1 VSGDAT
7 EGPQWAAF
15 LIQVSRHPSDRDTRR
30 VVFEL
35 ADEEARDTAGRPAAV
50 VLRAGGD
57 VVVRFVPP
65 DLEVPGLG
73 RGDYVRKAVEVVRAR
88 PDW

>member
-1 VSGDAT
+1 MSRNAAGD
-7 EGPQWAAF
+7 QSWAGF
-15 LIQVSRHPSDRDTRR
+15 LIQVSRHPAGRDARR

-35 ADEEARDTAGRPAAV
+35 ADADTRDAAGRPAAV

-57 VVVRFVPP
+57 VIVRYVPP
-65 DLEVPGLG
+65 EVEVPGLG
-73 RGDYVRKAVEVVRAR
+73 RSEYVRKAVEVVRAR